1 MVAIAPGLSIGLSP
15 EGALAAAEA
24 MIDHQITELG
34 GQSLVDADRVR
45 DMLLDLRLLMAGV
58 A

>member
-24 MIDHQITELG
+24 MIDHQLGELG
-34 GQSLVDADRVR
+34 NQSLVDADRVR